1 MWLHLANGHAPP
13 ALQRDPYASVGR
25 AGRQSIE
32 RAFAPISDVANLPGS
47 VFSLE
52 RAALER
58 YGHMGPVMLHTYLG
72 VLASNRLLHVSA
84 DETDASITF
93 VPYAASV
100 WEELFRKKDS
110 SGRSLSR
117 FALLRPSSEA
127 GHLLFECP
135 RAHGHFIIRSCE
147 LARSVGEILLAR
159 RSSPPEASPERE
171 IDGGQSLLLAGMQAA
186 GFMVD
191 AEDCGNTS
199 GLPRELPQWEF
210 HDLYLHSRSR
220 LGRQS
225 DQIGGTY
232 RMAPLQAPDPV
243 AVFRRDHIAS
253 ISLPLPSPDSLRQ
266 LTLGEV
272 MDSRC
277 SVRKHAAG
285 GLSISQLGSFL
296 HSCFF
301 VRGMWKS
308 GEIEFTKR
316 PYPSG
321 GASYDLEVY
330 LLVNRVAGLAAG
342 TYHYDPFHHA
352 LGMLT
357 PDNELMRAMLDDSY
371 RASAETCYPD
381 VLLVLASRF
390 RRVTWK
396 YSGMAYATIL
406 KNLGVVYGTMY
417 TVATALRLA
426 PCALGLGDSDKFS
439 RLTGIDYY
447 EEGSVG
453 EFMLGALN

>member
-1 MWLHLANGHAPP
+1 MWLQLAPKVKSP
-13 ALQRDPYASVGR
+13 AGGGVHDFSSLGPAAQKA
-25 AGRQSIE
+25 IE
-32 RAFAPISDVANLPGS
+32 RAFALVSEAANLPSDVSWMEG
-47 VFSLE
+47 
-52 RAALER
+52 AASER
-58 YGHMGPVMLHTYLG
+58 YGSMGPVMLHAYLG
-72 VLASNRLLHVSA
+72 VLAANRLLHVSA
-84 DETDASITF
+84 NEAAHNVTF
-93 VPYAASV
+93 VPYTATV
-100 WEELFRKKDS
+100 WEQVYRTAEFSTK
-110 SGRSLSR
+110 SLSR
-117 FALLRPSSEA
+117 FALLRPSDERGS
-127 GHLLFECP
+127 LLLECP
-135 RAHGHFIIRSCE
+135 RAHAHFIIRSPEQARCIGE
-147 LARSVGEILLAR
+147 LLRARTLSEVFPLDDL
-159 RSSPPEASPERE
+159 
-171 IDGGQSLLLAGMQAA
+171 DDDTTLLLAGLNAA
-186 GFMVD
+186 GFLID
-191 AEDCGNTS
+191 AAAAEKLSD
-199 GLPRELPQWEF
+199 LPKELPQWEF

-220 LGRQS
+220 LGRQA

-232 RMAPLQAPDPV
+232 RMAPLQPPDPV

-253 ISLPLPSPDSLRQ
+253 IALPFPSPDSLRQ

-301 VRGMWKS
+301 VRGMWKN

-330 LLVNRVAGLAAG
+330 LLVSRVAGLAAG

>member
-1 MWLHLANGHAPP
+1 MWLQLAPKLASQDSGGVHDFSSLGP
-13 ALQRDPYASVGR
+13 AAQKA
-25 AGRQSIE
+25 IE
-32 RAFAPISDVANLPGS
+32 RALALVSEVANLPGYVS
-47 VFSLE
+47 QME
-52 RAALER
+52 GAASER
-58 YGHMGPVMLHTYLG
+58 YGSMGPVMLHAYLG
-72 VLASNRLLHVSA
+72 ILAANRLLHISA
-84 DETDASITF
+84 SEAAHDVTF
-93 VPYAASV
+93 VPYTAAI
-100 WEELFRKKDS
+100 WEHVFRTADFSTK
-110 SGRSLSR
+110 SLSR
-117 FALLRPSSEA
+117 FALLRPSDES
-127 GHLLFECP
+127 GSLLLECP
-135 RAHGHFIIRSCE
+135 RAHAHFIIRAPEWAKC
-147 LARSVGEILLAR
+147 VGELLRAR
-159 RSSPPEASPERE
+159 RISEVLPL
-171 IDGGQSLLLAGMQAA
+171 DDLDDDTTLLLAGLNAA
-186 GFMVD
+186 GFLID
-191 AEDCGNTS
+191 AADS
-199 GLPRELPQWEF
+199 ARLSDLPKELPQWEF

-232 RMAPLQAPDPV
+232 RMAPLQPPDPV

-285 GLSISQLGSFL
+285 GLSISQLASFL

-357 PDNELMRAMLDDSY
+357 PDNALLRAMLDDSY

-396 YSGMAYATIL
+396 YSGMGYTTIL
-406 KNLGVVYGTMY
+406 KNLGVAYGTMY
-417 TVATALRLA
+417 MVATALRLA